1 MTAFVMLDLC
11 KPILTGVGDPLV
23 GVELSLGQPVLRIA
37 EDRRGQRVLETRRQ
51 RTDLLDPYVVAQLGG
66 IELVARGVVEG
77 FLAGLHKSPFPGFS
91 VEFTEDRPYQPGD
104 DLRYLD
110 WKMLARSDRLFVKQ
124 FEEETNLRSMLVLD
138 VSASMDWV
146 GAEGR
151 LSKLDYAKRL
161 AASLALVLLRQ
172 RDATGLIAF
181 DEEVRTVVRAGARSN
196 HWWTLARAVQDVT
209 AGRGTAAEPALRKVT
224 DLLRRRGLVVL
235 VSDLLF
241 DSELVLRTL
250 HYLRHRGHQVIVFHI
265 MDPAEL
271 TLEGPPEARFED
283 PETGAFV
290 TARPRELRSAYQKT
304 VRSSID
310 AWRAACRGGGIRY
323 HHVLTDTPFG
333 QVLRELAARRSRLG

>member
-1 MTAFVMLDLC
+1 
-11 KPILTGVGDPLV
+11 
-23 GVELSLGQPVLRIA
+23 
-37 EDRRGQRVLETRRQ
+37 
-51 RTDLLDPYVVAQLGG
+51 
-66 IELVARGVVEG
+66 
-77 FLAGLHKSPFPGFS
+77 

-104 DLRYLD
+104 ELRYLD

-146 GAEGR
+146 GAEDR
-151 LSKLDYAKRL
+151 LSKLAYAKRL
-161 AASLALVLLRQ
+161 VASISLVLLRQ

-181 DEEVRTVVRAGARSN
+181 DDEVRAVVRAGARSN
-196 HWWTLARAVQDVT
+196 HWWTLARAVEEIT

-224 DLLRRRGLVVL
+224 DLLRRRGLVVF

-241 DSELVLRTL
+241 DRPLVLRTL
-250 HYLRHRGHQVIVFHI
+250 HYLRHRGHQVLMLHI

-283 PETGAFV
+283 PETGVCV
-290 TARPRELRSAYQKT
+290 TARPRELRSVYQKT
-304 VRSSID
+304 VRNTID
-310 AWRAACRGGGIRY
+310 TWRSACRGGGIHY

-333 QVLRELAARRSRLG
+333 QVLRRLAARRAHLG